1 MRRGTTPTHTFELPF
16 DVSSIKEVQITYSQS
31 DHYLDEKRT
40 KVVKTTKDC
49 KLEGKTISVDLT
61 QQDTLAFS
69 HKLQVAIQLRVLMF
83 DKTALVSE
91 VIKRDVEPCLDNEVL
106 V

>member
-1 MRRGTTPTHTFELPF
+1 MRGTTPTHKFTLPF
-16 DVSSIKEVQITYSQS
+16 DVSTIKEVQVIYSQS

-40 KVVKTTKDC
+40 KLVKETKDC

-61 QQDTLAFS
+61 QEDTLSFT
-69 HKLQVAIQLRVLMF
+69 HKLQVSIQLRVLLVNG
-83 DKTALVSE
+83 KALVSK
-91 VIKRDVEPCLDNEVL
+91 VIKRDVEACLNDEVL